1 MSKQQMEIS
10 IAKSTLWRIVFL
22 FIGFAAVVKLQS
34 LIFYLLFALLFA
46 VAVAPL
52 VSWFQSK
59 GLKHSSALALALVM
73 MVGGIFTMA
82 GVVAVSLIDTV
93 STFVNDLPI
102 YIESLRQ
109 YSLTEDYVDG
119 LLEAYDNID
128 VGAVVQ
134 SGLSTGS
141 SLLSGVSKMFEAVLF
156 TFFFTVYMLL
166 ERDYLLRVVRSLIPK
181 TWKPRMKDLERE
193 FVEVVGSYIRGQL
206 LTSFLMGLASYII
219 FRALGIPNALALG
232 IIAGLT
238 DIIPVVG
245 GLIGLIPAVLVA
257 ITVSPTV
264 AILCIVLVQTYSTQ
278 AIHNELIKDKRFV
291 LIGRGIYALKEWG
304 YTQGTVADVIANV
317 LRKEGGPLHRD
328 EIVKRVLKSRQV
340 KETTILLNLQGKAQ
354 FKRVAK
360 ATYELDESAA

>member
-1 MSKQQMEIS
+1 MTKQKLEIEVS
-10 IAKSTLWRIVFL
+10 KSTIFRVVAIFVGFGIV
-22 FIGFAAVVKLQS
+22 IKLQS

-46 VAVAPL
+46 VAIAPL
-52 VSWFQSK
+52 IKWFQSK

-73 MVGGIFTMA
+73 LVGGIFSMA

-93 STFVNDLPI
+93 STFINDLPV

-109 YSLTEDYVDG
+109 YSFMQDYVDNI
-119 LLEAYDNID
+119 LEAYENID
-128 VGAVVQ
+128 IGAVLQ
-134 SGLSTGS
+134 DGISTGS
-141 SLLSGVSKMFEAVLF
+141 NLLAGVSKMFEAVLF
-156 TFFFTVYMLL
+156 TFFFTIYMLL
-166 ERDYLLRVVRSLIPK
+166 ERDYLLRLVRSISPK
-181 TWKPRMKDLERE
+181 SWKPRMKDLERE

-264 AILCIVLVQTYSTQ
+264 AILCVVLVQNYSTLSNYF
-278 AIHNELIKDKRFV
+278 IRPKIF
-291 LIGRGIYALKEWG
+291 GRALDMSPFIV
-304 YTQGTVADVIANV
+304 TVATMIG
-317 LRKEGGPLHRD
+317 LLLFGIPG
-328 EIVKRVLKSRQV
+328 I
-340 KETTILLNLQGKAQ
+340 ILALPG
-354 FKRVAK
+354 
-360 ATYELDESAA
+360 AAMIGYVMTEYYGVPIIEEEYNDAD

>member
-1 MSKQQMEIS
+1 MTKQKLEIEVS
-10 IAKSTLWRIVFL
+10 RSTIWRIIAV
-22 FIGFAAVVKLQS
+22 FIGFAAIVKLQS

-59 GLKHSSALALALVM
+59 GLKHGSALALALVM
-73 MVGGIFTMA
+73 LVGGIFAMA

-93 STFVNDLPI
+93 STFVNDLPV

-109 YSLTEDYVDG
+109 YSITADYVDG
-119 LLEAYDNID
+119 LLDAYENID
-128 VGAVVQ
+128 VGSVVQ

-141 SLLSGVSKMFEAVLF
+141 NLLSGVSKMFEAVLF

-166 ERDYLLRVVRSLIPK
+166 ERDYLLRIVRSVTPK
-181 TWKPRMKDLERE
+181 NWKPRMKDLERE
-193 FVEVVGSYIRGQL
+193 FVDVVGSYIRGQL

-264 AILCIVLVQTYSTQ
+264 AILCVVLVQTYSTLS
-278 AIHNELIKDKRFV
+278 NYFV
-291 LIGRGIYALKEWG
+291 RPKIFGKALDMSPFIV
-304 YTQGTVADVIANV
+304 TVATMVGLLLFGIPGIILALPGAAMIGYVMTKYYDV
-317 LRKEGGPLHRD
+317 PLIEENYND
-328 EIVKRVLKSRQV
+328 AS
-340 KETTILLNLQGKAQ
+340 
-354 FKRVAK
+354 
-360 ATYELDESAA
+360 